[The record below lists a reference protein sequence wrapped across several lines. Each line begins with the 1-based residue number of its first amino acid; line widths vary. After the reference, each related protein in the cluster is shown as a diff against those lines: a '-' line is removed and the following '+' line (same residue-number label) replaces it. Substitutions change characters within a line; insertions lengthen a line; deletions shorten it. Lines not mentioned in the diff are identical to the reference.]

1 MSLLASVVVE
11 YLYGLS
17 HSDTYLL
24 SKFLSHIPI
33 PPAIPL
39 LSGTLEI
46 ICPAGDLLRSR
57 RSLLLYEDLEKI
69 LKFLESQAL
78 W

>member
-17 HSDTYLL
+17 HNVL
-24 SKFLSHIPI
+24 SMFLSHIPI

-46 ICPAGDLLRSR
+46 ICPAGDLPRSR
-57 RSLLLYEDLEKI
+57 RSLLFYDDLEKI